1 MITGQDT
8 KTGLLGRN
16 TRTGYSRTGSQDKK
30 TGAGYQGRVIG
41 HVIRTDFQERIPGQG
56 NQNKETRSGN
66 QDMIP
71 VQDTRTDNQDRVPGE
86 VSRTGICTRIP
97 GQVTRTR

>member
-30 TGAGYQGRVIG
+30 TWAGYQGRVIG
-41 HVIRTDFQERIPGQG
+41 QVIRTDLQERIPGQI
-56 NQNKETRSGN
+56 TRTRKLEQGN
-66 QDMIP
+66 QD
-71 VQDTRTDNQDRVPGE
+71 R
-86 VSRTGICTRIP
+86 
-97 GQVTRTR
+97 